1 MINNA
6 NKEWNSCAKL
16 ANDENFD
23 EANKK
28 YKELL
33 SEGKDPFDYMLNM
46 QYDLQLAL
54 HKRLP
59 EQVLNVQDLDTLGNK
74 YDWLRDNKIAADDE
88 FSELID
94 ALPGISKM
102 DAKDRTSLWKAWKG
116 KRNEVRAMKFSEL
129 SYEDQIEAKYEAI
142 DALHFW
148 MNQLIAMELDGE
160 SIFKFYYT
168 KNAENHR
175 RAKNGY

>member
-1 MINNA
+1 MINS

-16 ANDENFD
+16 ANDESFN
-23 EANKK
+23 EATEK
-28 YKELL
+28 YRELL
-33 SEGKDPFDYMLNM
+33 SGGKDPFDYMLNM

-94 ALPGISKM
+94 ALPGISNM

-116 KRNEVRAMKFSEL
+116 KRNEVRSMKFSEL
-129 SYEDQIEAKYEAI
+129 SYEDQNEAKYEFLDSTHFYLNMLFI
-142 DALHFW
+142 DNISTQDIL
-148 MNQLIAMELDGE
+148 E
-160 SIFKFYYT
+160 FY
-168 KNAENHR
+168 EN
-175 RAKNGY
+175 KC